1 MFPIKIKLKAEKVFK
16 LCLKKK
22 IKLAFAESCTGG
34 LLSSLITSYPNSSK
48 IFTSGYVTY
57 SNLSKQ
63 KMLDVKNKTLMKYG
77 AVSKEVATEMVN
89 GVWKKNKVNIALSI
103 TGIAGPT
110 GQTKDKKIGLVYI
123 GIKTKKGIDVN
134 EFNFKGDRTK
144 IRFNSLEKS
153 IDLIFSII

>member
-57 SNLSKQ
+57 SNLSKR

-110 GQTKDKKIGLVYI
+110 GQTKEKKIGLVYI

>member
-1 MFPIKIKLKAEKVFK
+1 MFPIEIKRKAEKVFK
-16 LCLKKK
+16 DCLKKK

-48 IFTSGYVTY
+48 IFTSGFVTY

-63 KMLDVKNKTLMKYG
+63 KILGIKSKTLMKYG
-77 AVSKEVATEMVN
+77 SVSKEVATEMVN

-123 GIKTKKGIDVN
+123 GIKNTKRIEVN
-134 EFNFKGDRTK
+134 EFNFKGNREK
-144 IRFNSLEKS
+144 IRLASVEKA
-153 IDLIFSII
+153 IDLISSVI

>member
-57 SNLSKQ
+57 SNLSKR

-77 AVSKEVATEMVN
+77 AVSKEVAPEMVN

-110 GQTKDKKIGLVYI
+110 GQTKEKKIGLVYI
-123 GIKTKKGIDVN
+123 GIKTKKRIDVN